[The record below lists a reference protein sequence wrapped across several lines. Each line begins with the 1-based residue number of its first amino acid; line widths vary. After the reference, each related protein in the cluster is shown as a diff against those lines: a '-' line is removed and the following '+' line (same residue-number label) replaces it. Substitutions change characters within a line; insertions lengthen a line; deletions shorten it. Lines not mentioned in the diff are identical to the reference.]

1 MAESLPRL
9 IASTSDQVDY
19 QETCLRVDAI
29 ARNVCNTWEQA
40 MTNPAFGRSS
50 NRQRNVRRVLC
61 GQTFSEYKVEAHTPA
76 RSRRVPRRSARSR
89 FAQHRIESAMAM
101 DPANDNG
108 LPTELVWGLPGR
120 GDTSFVRTRYC
131 VGGKS

>member
-1 MAESLPRL
+1 
-9 IASTSDQVDY
+9 
-19 QETCLRVDAI
+19 
-29 ARNVCNTWEQA
+29 

-50 NRQRNVRRVLC
+50 NRQQNVRRVLC

-76 RSRRVPRRSARSR
+76 RSRRVPRRSARAR

-108 LPTELVWGLPGR
+108 LPRELVWGMPWR

-131 VGGKS
+131 VGGKSVYCGGWCPKLIDGDLAVAPPHVARYLKRREIA